1 MRKYPTDPFGRRG
14 GLLLQPDKENLMS
27 KTIKVA
33 LAGAGAFGIKH
44 LDGIKNIDGV
54 EVVSLISRDLAKT
67 QEVADKYGIQHV
79 TTDLADSLA
88 LPEVDAVILC
98 TPTQMHASQAIA
110 CMKAGKHVQVE
121 IPMCDIL
128 KEGEEVLK
136 VQKETGLVAM
146 VGHTR
151 RFNPSHQWVH
161 KKITAGEFNIQQMDV
176 QTYFFR
182 RTNMNALGQPRSWTD
197 HLLWHH
203 AAHTVDLFAYQCGSP
218 IVQANAI
225 QGPIH
230 PTLGIAMDMSI
241 QLKAANGAI
250 CTLSLSFNNDGPL
263 GTFFRYI
270 GDTAT
275 YIARYDDLVNG
286 KEEKIDVS
294 KVDVSMNGIE
304 LQDREFFAAIR
315 EGREPNSSV
324 AQVLPCYQVLH
335 QLEQQLNA

>member
-1 MRKYPTDPFGRRG
+1 
-14 GLLLQPDKENLMS
+14 MS

-54 EVVSLISRDLAKT
+54 KVVSLISRDLDKT
-67 QEVADKYGIQHV
+67 REVAAQYGIGHI
-79 TTDLADSLA
+79 TTDLNESLA
-88 LPEVDAVILC
+88 LKEVDAVILC
-98 TPTQMHASQAIA
+98 TPTQMHAEQTLA
-110 CMKAGKHVQVE
+110 CLKAGKHVQVE
-121 IPMCDIL
+121 IPLADTL
-128 KEGEEVLK
+128 KGADDVVALAK
-136 VQKETGLVAM
+136 SSGLVAM
-146 VGHTR
+146 CGHTR
-151 RFNPSHQWVH
+151 RFNPSHQYVH
-161 KKITAGEFNIQQMDV
+161 KEITAGRFNIQQMDV

-182 RTNMNALGQPRSWTD
+182 RTNMNALGQARSWTD

-218 IVQANAI
+218 IVKANAL

-230 PTLGIAMDMSI
+230 PALGIAMDMSI
-241 QLKAANGAI
+241 QLQAANGAI

-275 YIARYDDLVNG
+275 YLARYDDLFTG
-286 KEEKIDVS
+286 KDEKIDVS
-294 KVDVSMNGIE
+294 QVAVSMNGIE
-304 LQDREFFAAIR
+304 LQDREFFAAIQ

-324 AQVLPCYQVLH
+324 ASVLACYKVLDS
-335 QLEQQLNA
+335 LEKQLNS

>member
-1 MRKYPTDPFGRRG
+1 MT
-14 GLLLQPDKENLMS
+14 

-54 EVVSLISRDLAKT
+54 EVISLISRDLEKT
-67 QEVADKYGIQHV
+67 REVATKYGIQHV

-88 LPEVDAVILC
+88 LKELDAVILC
-98 TPTQMHASQAIA
+98 TPTQMHAEQTIA
-110 CMKAGKHVQVE
+110 CLKAGKHVQVE
-121 IPMCDIL
+121 IPLADSL
-128 KEGEEVLK
+128 AGAKAVVEE
-136 VQKETGLVAM
+136 QKKTGLVAM
-146 VGHTR
+146 CGHTR
-151 RFNPSHQWVH
+151 RFNPSHQHVH
-161 KKITAGEFNIQQMDV
+161 NEITAGRFNIQQMDV

-182 RTNMNALGQPRSWTD
+182 RTNTNALGQARSWTD

-263 GTFFRYI
+263 GTYFRYI

-275 YIARYDDLVNG
+275 YLARYDDLFTG

-294 KVDVSMNGIE
+294 KVAVSMNGIE
-304 LQDREFFAAIR
+304 LQDREFFTAIK

-324 AQVLPCYQVLH
+324 AKVFACYEVLH
-335 QLEQQLNA
+335 DLEQKLNANG

>member
-1 MRKYPTDPFGRRG
+1 M
-14 GLLLQPDKENLMS
+14 

-44 LDGIKNIDGV
+44 LDAIKLIDGV
-54 EVVSLISRDLAKT
+54 EVVSLISRDLDKT
-67 QEVADKYGIQHV
+67 KETAAKYGIGHV
-79 TTDLADSLA
+79 TTEIKDSLA
-88 LPEVDAVILC
+88 LEEVDAVILC
-98 TPTQMHASQAIA
+98 TPTQMHAEQSIA

-121 IPMCDIL
+121 IPLADSL
-128 KEGEEVLK
+128 AGAEAVAALAKRS
-136 VQKETGLVAM
+136 GLVAM
-146 VGHTR
+146 CGHTR
-151 RFNPSHQWVH
+151 RFNPSHQYVH
-161 KKITAGEFNIQQMDV
+161 NKIKAGEFNIQQMDV

-182 RTNMNALGQPRSWTD
+182 RTNMNALGQARSWTD

-203 AAHTVDLFAYQCGSP
+203 AAHTVDLFAYQTGGD
-218 IVQANAI
+218 IVTANAV

-230 PTLGIAMDMSI
+230 PALGIAMDMSI
-241 QLKAANGAI
+241 QLKSSTGAI

-275 YIARYDDLVNG
+275 YIARYDDLAQSTKEG

-294 KVDVSMNGIE
+294 KVAVSMNGIE
-304 LQDREFFAAIR
+304 LQDREFFAAIK

-324 AQVLPCYQVLH
+324 AKVLPCYRVLH
-335 QLEQQLNA
+335 QLEQQLT

>member
-1 MRKYPTDPFGRRG
+1 M
-14 GLLLQPDKENLMS
+14 NSS

-44 LDGIKNIDGV
+44 LDGIKNIAGV
-54 EVVSLISRDLAKT
+54 EVVSLVSRDLEKT
-67 QEVADKYGIQHV
+67 REVAAKYGIQHV

-88 LPEVDAVILC
+88 LAEVDAVILC

-110 CMKAGKHVQVE
+110 CLKAGKHVQVE
-121 IPMCDIL
+121 IPMADSL
-128 KEGEEVLK
+128 ADAEAV
-136 VQKETGLVAM
+136 VAAQKASGLVAM
-146 VGHTR
+146 CGHTR

-161 KKITAGEFNIQQMDV
+161 HKIGAGELNLQQMDV

-182 RTNMNALGQPRSWTD
+182 RTNTNALGQARSWTD

-203 AAHTVDLFAYQCGSP
+203 AAHTVDLFAYQAGSP

-230 PTLGIAMDMSI
+230 PELGIAMDMSI

-270 GDTAT
+270 GDNGT
-275 YIARYDDLVNG
+275 YLARYDDLFNG
-286 KEEKIDVS
+286 KDEKIDVS

-315 EGREPNSSV
+315 EGREPNASV

-335 QLEQQLNA
+335 KLEQQLS

>member
-1 MRKYPTDPFGRRG
+1 M
-14 GLLLQPDKENLMS
+14 
-27 KTIKVA
+27 TIKVA

-44 LDGIKNIDGV
+44 LDGIKNIEGV
-54 EVVSLISRDLAKT
+54 QVVSLISRELEKT
-67 QEVADKYGIQHV
+67 REVANQYGIPHV
-79 TTDLADSLA
+79 TTELADSLA
-88 LPEVDAVILC
+88 DAREV
-98 TPTQMHASQAIA
+98 
-110 CMKAGKHVQVE
+110 VQV
-121 IPMCDIL
+121 
-128 KEGEEVLK
+128 
-136 VQKETGLVAM
+136 QRETGLVAM
-146 VGHTR
+146 CGHTR

-161 KKITAGEFNIQQMDV
+161 RRIVQRELKLQQMDV

-203 AAHTVDLFAYQCGSP
+203 AAHTVDLFAWQAGSP
-218 IVQANAI
+218 IVKANAV

-230 PTLGIAMDMSI
+230 PVLGIAMDMSI

-270 GDTAT
+270 GDTGT
-275 YIARYDDLVNG
+275 YLARYDDLFDG
-286 KEEKIDVS
+286 KEQKIDVS
-294 KVDVSMNGIE
+294 QVDVSMNGIE

-324 AQVLPCYQVLH
+324 AQVLGCYEVLVGLET
-335 QLEQQLNA
+335 QLAQ

>member
-1 MRKYPTDPFGRRG
+1 M
-14 GLLLQPDKENLMS
+14 
-27 KTIKVA
+27 TIKVA

-44 LDGIKNIDGV
+44 LDGIKNIPDV
-54 EVVSLISRDLAKT
+54 EVISLISRELDKT
-67 QEVADKYGIQHV
+67 REVAAKYGIPHV

-88 LPEVDAVILC
+88 IQELDAVILC
-98 TPTQMHASQAIA
+98 TPTQMHASQSIA
-110 CMKAGKHVQVE
+110 CLEAGKHVQVE
-121 IPMCDIL
+121 IPLCDVYKDGQAVAAL
-128 KEGEEVLK
+128 
-136 VQKETGLVAM
+136 QKQTGKVAM

-151 RFNPSHQWVH
+151 RFNPSHQYVH
-161 KKITAGEFNIQQMDV
+161 KKIKAGEFNIQQMDV

-218 IVQANAI
+218 IVKANAI

-230 PTLGIAMDMSI
+230 PVLGIAMDMSI

-250 CTLSLSFNNDGPL
+250 CTLSLSFNNEGPL

-270 GDTAT
+270 GDTGT
-275 YIARYDDLVNG
+275 YLARYDDLFNG
-286 KEEKIDVS
+286 KDEKIDVS
-294 KVDVSMNGIE
+294 QVDVSMNGIE

-315 EGREPNSSV
+315 DGREPNGSV
-324 AQVLPCYQVLH
+324 AQVLPCYRILH
-335 QLEQQLNA
+335 QLERQLEAA